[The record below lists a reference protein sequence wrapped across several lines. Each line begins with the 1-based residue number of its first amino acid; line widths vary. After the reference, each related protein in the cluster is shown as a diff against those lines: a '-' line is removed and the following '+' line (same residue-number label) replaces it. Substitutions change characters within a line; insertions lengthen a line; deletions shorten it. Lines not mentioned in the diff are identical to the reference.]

1 MPIISYHS
9 TIIENRAAHPGAVD
23 TTSSQILLSRAIA
36 DHNSSSRPP
45 VIRRLYSTIAV
56 TSVYES
62 PTSHI
67 MTIGDAASTSKDV
80 GLDGGQMEE
89 YSGFVS
95 SQYTSVPAVGDASR
109 CHNLHAASDLVTP
122 IDDTALDPPFL
133 ANPWK
138 LPQLEPVPDEEGSRD
153 KGKEV
158 ERGRTLERSPRYSN
172 PLAKAESR
180 PQRNKTTIEVDGRS
194 IRTRDRSQT
203 LHENPN
209 DPCAIFDDQ
218 VLEPLIGIAQQ
229 DSFSEVLS
237 GHASPASLNGSL
249 DAKELKG
256 RLRSRTSGGSSLG
269 STISPIE
276 SLTRTVTTVYN
287 DSTPVFPDPTL
298 PVESSSC
305 RLPSVDRLEESA
317 RQSTSF
323 TFSKLPTEII
333 QQIYDYLT
341 PADFN
346 SARHT
351 CRTWFFTS
359 IERSLLENMI
369 RRGGWESSCQ
379 QEISE
384 TKCAAFKRSPE
395 YDWFMSKRIS
405 RECALGPNWTGRG
418 VPVSPDR
425 FPLESKQSSFS
436 SASMVDFTEVAVQYK
451 DTTPAGTIFTVS
463 SCGKFLMAANGCLI
477 YVYELNRSH
486 HDVDDWY
493 EVQPGSLRPVTSIIC
508 PHRVLACSMDTS
520 SHRYAIAA
528 LLDGRMGLVCDIS
541 LSNIAPPTSS
551 EPGTADLSSQD
562 SSRSDL
568 SLSPRND
575 TNHGVSFL
583 DRVSLDSSA
592 PVQRAGRSTTAFVF
606 PGIATTR
613 SGGSSPGVAQRPD
626 YNEASRS
633 ASAVKNSYPPEE
645 TGPHSVGAG
654 SRMRSRLPARKKSN
668 LNTRE
673 MPVETGTR
681 SIYRNLCSEDDPPRS
696 VAICPQRRCVAFG
709 CSAGIELHWVDA
721 LTGQDLNRWFPLTA
735 PSDFLFFLPPRKS
748 IDSAKKLR
756 LISSAASPSECAAV
770 HERAYGRRPRGASF
784 WQRIGWNGSQGD
796 NSEEMEHAQQILA
809 PVGRFR
815 SDSGRRVDHSDH
827 YRAVPLSDGYHILF
841 TDPSTGALCLG
852 SDAPVGG
859 PTKLLRKVWFQG
871 PEGRGSPT
879 VYAGGADL
887 RWGVRV
893 VAAFGS
899 CTEQSI
905 WMFSVPGDVFHAAQ
919 SFPSL
924 LESSVVHKR
933 SISKNSKNMQWL
945 DWWPDE
951 GLQAWLDLIRHPVPG
966 ILPGSM
972 WPVRIKG
979 QRIGTCSNIVDLAID
994 SSNGITI
1001 WAFSTDGIAKIWH
1014 LEDGKHRDLARL
1026 SVLRD
1031 GTIRENDYE
1040 GDIELNG
1047 TFLTSEI
1054 LQHRSTIEQQSFDGT
1069 MSPDIS
1075 TIITARRGSGWSY
1088 QSVNYD
1094 SDGDVV
1100 MEDVYG
1106 PGVDMPATWSR
1117 PERVYEEG
1125 QPVQDQQ
1132 YQYLMS
1138 RWPRSAVG
1146 YRRWW
1151 ERAAVSGDMARV
1163 VEARG
1168 VTRIEIEIR

>member
-1 MPIISYHS
+1 
-9 TIIENRAAHPGAVD
+9 
-23 TTSSQILLSRAIA
+23 
-36 DHNSSSRPP
+36 
-45 VIRRLYSTIAV
+45 
-56 TSVYES
+56 
-62 PTSHI
+62 

-756 LISSAASPSECAAV
+756 LISTQANVQLYMREHMEEDHEVLHFGKESAGMEARGTIVRKWNMLSRYWHQWEGFEVIPAEGSTILIIIVRYHLVMVIISYLLIQVLELFAWAVMHLSEDLPNYFV
-770 HERAYGRRPRGASF
+770 KFG
-784 WQRIGWNGSQGD
+784 
-796 NSEEMEHAQQILA
+796 
-809 PVGRFR
+809 FR
-815 SDSGRRVDHSDH
+815 E
-827 YRAVPLSDGYHILF
+827 
-841 TDPSTGALCLG
+841 
-852 SDAPVGG
+852 
-859 PTKLLRKVWFQG
+859 

-893 VAAFGS
+893 VAAFGKLYR
-899 CTEQSI
+899 TEYL
-905 WMFSVPGDVFHAAQ
+905 DVLRSRRQ
-919 SFPSL
+919 
-924 LESSVVHKR
+924 SSVVHKR